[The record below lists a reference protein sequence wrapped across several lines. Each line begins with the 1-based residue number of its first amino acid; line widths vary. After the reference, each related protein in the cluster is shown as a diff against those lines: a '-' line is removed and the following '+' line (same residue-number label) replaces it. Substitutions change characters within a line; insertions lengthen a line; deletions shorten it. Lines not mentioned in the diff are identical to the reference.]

1 MRLAALGK
9 LKPPLTA
16 RPTPPPALR
25 PPQLTVVVTAD
36 RAAVPSA
43 SLKGPKSQ
51 WASIADGRAV
61 TVEDRVLEHFAAHGR
76 WAGVH
81 CECRAWRTAFSYL
94 LLDELFGPADADAGA
109 VAPFRHP
116 YQDRPLD
123 LLLVDAFYAKR
134 AQAIEAKLAVRTGVR
149 ALRAVGCMRA
159 RSAWLMG
166 GARIAWAYGRGPAAD
181 RAGRGRGRPG
191 GGLAQA
197 QQRAAAVRLL
207 WGERT
212 LQRPADAPGHRRRV
226 PGRGPRLHHAPHGAA
241 LRRTRCAAGG
251 EL

>member
-9 LKPPLTA
+9 LKPPLTT

-25 PPQLTVVVTAD
+25 PPRLTVVVTAD
-36 RAAVPSA
+36 RAAAPSA

-51 WASIADGRAV
+51 WASIVDGRAV

-76 WAGVH
+76 WVGVH
-81 CECRAWRTAFSYL
+81 CESRVWRTVFSYL

-134 AQAIEAKLAVRTGVR
+134 AQTIEAKLTVPPCARRMWPQRRLVWLICGVALRVR
-149 ALRAVGCMRA
+149 AGEA
-159 RSAWLMG
+159 RSGLIKARAW
-166 GARIAWAYGRGPAAD
+166 RSW
-181 RAGRGRGRPG
+181 
-191 GGLAQA
+191 
-197 QQRAAAVRLL
+197 
-207 WGERT
+207 
-212 LQRPADAPGHRRRV
+212 RRR
-226 PGRGPRLHHAPHGAA
+226 G
-241 LRRTRCAAGG
+241 TS
-251 EL
+251 